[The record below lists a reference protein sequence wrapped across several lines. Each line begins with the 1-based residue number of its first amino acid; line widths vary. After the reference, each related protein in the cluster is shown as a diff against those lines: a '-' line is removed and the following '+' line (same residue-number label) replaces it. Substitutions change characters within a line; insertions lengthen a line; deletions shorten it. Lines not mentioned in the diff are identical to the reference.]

1 MNVPEKLIN
10 FRAYLNGD
18 DLIGVT
24 DITLPNLE
32 PMTETVKGA
41 GVAGEVDN
49 PVLGHYGSMEVQL
62 NWRTLYKKP
71 AALSAPTGMTLD
83 LRSANQIW
91 DSSAGAFV
99 VQSVKIVVQG
109 VPKGIELGKLDV
121 GTTSDTSTTLE
132 CTYVK
137 VTVDGS
143 DIIELDKY
151 NYICKIN
158 GTDYLKNVR
167 TAIGLA

>member
-10 FRAYLNGD
+10 FRAYLDGD

-24 DITLPNLE
+24 DITLPSLE

-41 GVAGEVDN
+41 GVAGEIDN

-71 AALSAPTGMTLD
+71 LALAAPKGLTLD
-83 LRSANQIW
+83 LRGANQIW

-99 VQSVKIVVQG
+99 TQAVKVVVQG

-132 CTYVK
+132 CNYIK
-137 VTVDGS
+137 VTVAGS
-143 DIIELDKY
+143 TLLELDKY

-158 GTDYLKNVR
+158 GTDYLSSVR
-167 TAIGLA
+167 TALGLS